1 MLPESIAK
9 DVRDFFNSD
18 ILDFTRVHGGDI
30 NQGGKFKLDNGGTYF
45 IKWNLSADPTMFTK
59 EAKGLKL
66 LSEANTDLRIPEVL
80 TTNEQF
86 LILEWIE
93 QGSKNDHS
101 DFDFGR
107 QLALLHKHTTE
118 LFGLD
123 HDNFIGR
130 LPQSNSEHSNWA
142 DFFAIERI
150 EPQIQMAVENGKI
163 DRSLFKAVQK
173 LYAKLGHI
181 FPTEKPA
188 LLHGDLWSGN
198 YLFDKNGNA
207 SIYDPA
213 VYFGHREMDLSMTRL
228 FGGFS
233 ADFYTGYSDEYP
245 LSDGFEDRIKLCN
258 LYPVLVHANLFG
270 GSYARQAEQIIRHY
284 A

>member
-1 MLPESIAK
+1 VLPESIAN
-9 DVRDFFNSD
+9 DIRVFFNSD
-18 ILDFTRVHGGDI
+18 ILDFSRVHGGDI
-30 NQGGKFKLDNGGTYF
+30 NQGGKFRSGHGDTYF
-45 IKWNLSADPTMFTK
+45 IKWNLSADPSMFAK

-66 LSEANTDLRIPEVL
+66 LFEANTDLRIPKVL
-80 TTNEQF
+80 RSTEHY
-86 LILEWIE
+86 LVLEWIQ
-93 QGSKNDHS
+93 QGSKNDQS
-101 DFDFGR
+101 DRDFGR

-123 HDNFIGR
+123 HDNFIGW
-130 LPQSNSEHSNWA
+130 LPQSNSRHSNWA

-150 EPQIQMAVENGKI
+150 EPQIQMAIESGKI
-163 DRSLFKAVQK
+163 DRSLFRTVQK

-198 YLFDKNGNA
+198 YLFDENGNA
-207 SIYDPA
+207 SIFDPA
-213 VYFGHREMDLSMTRL
+213 VYYGHREMDLSMTRL

-233 ADFYTGYSDEYP
+233 ADFYKGYSDEYP
-245 LSDGFEDRIKLCN
+245 LEDGFEDRIKLCN